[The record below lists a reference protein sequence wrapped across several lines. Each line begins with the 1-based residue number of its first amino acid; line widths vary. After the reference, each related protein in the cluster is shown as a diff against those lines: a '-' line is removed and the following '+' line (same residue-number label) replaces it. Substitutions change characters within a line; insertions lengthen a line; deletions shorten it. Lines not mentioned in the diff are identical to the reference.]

1 LPNALLSFLS
11 ASHIRKVGVQVTA
24 DLKRLF
30 KDCGYIE
37 GRDQPFVGALELGR
51 MAKEC
56 GAASKANIGLA
67 DLCGSVLKRFLPKDP
82 DIRISALWNIDP
94 LPSSHSDYAALDVY
108 AAWKVFH
115 TLTSSTFGDLVDIS
129 TPGGTAVALFSSD
142 NSRAVA
148 YGTIALERPPKYL
161 GVNVTKTRILLNV
174 NEILAPG
181 YLISEDLLPGKD
193 NLPLSAFLP
202 APFTILCKAKHLRI
216 RHNTLPIQA
225 SVKPTPSLPKTKDV
239 SAPPIPVSQE
249 ANDKTTDSAVT
260 EDGGT
265 PWYAEADNDSPLAD
279 EQVVNS
285 SIRDPISHSKACKLL
300 NSHGLGPT
308 GTVLRS
314 RVLGDIW
321 HLMHQ
326 FPISQAHGLRR
337 PFARALRNA
346 FFEYDSE
353 DKADLEAFFKSKGVT
368 WEFMMRNF
376 PTWVLQRVRRFV
388 PPPEDLLPRVLQV
401 LYDFGPLLCAKS
413 RQSLFNDKAWEISTN
428 ALENIRQGLYSDP
441 PDTQLYYLTGKDK
454 YGLHTYRCC
463 RGTNTIE
470 GGVHQNII
478 RWFGAFNAA
487 PDFAVELLRD
497 YTLYHNLKV
506 MYFY

>member
-1 LPNALLSFLS
+1 
-11 ASHIRKVGVQVTA
+11 
-24 DLKRLF
+24 
-30 KDCGYIE
+30 
-37 GRDQPFVGALELGR
+37 
-51 MAKEC
+51 
-56 GAASKANIGLA
+56 
-67 DLCGSVLKRFLPKDP
+67 
-82 DIRISALWNIDP
+82 
-94 LPSSHSDYAALDVY
+94 
-108 AAWKVFH
+108 
-115 TLTSSTFGDLVDIS
+115 
-129 TPGGTAVALFSSD
+129 
-142 NSRAVA
+142 
-148 YGTIALERPPKYL
+148 
-161 GVNVTKTRILLNV
+161 
-174 NEILAPG
+174 
-181 YLISEDLLPGKD
+181 
-193 NLPLSAFLP
+193 
-202 APFTILCKAKHLRI
+202 
-216 RHNTLPIQA
+216 
-225 SVKPTPSLPKTKDV
+225 
-239 SAPPIPVSQE
+239 
-249 ANDKTTDSAVT
+249 
-260 EDGGT
+260 
-265 PWYAEADNDSPLAD
+265 
-279 EQVVNS
+279 
-285 SIRDPISHSKACKLL
+285 
-300 NSHGLGPT
+300 
-308 GTVLRS
+308 
-314 RVLGDIW
+314 
-321 HLMHQ
+321 MHQ